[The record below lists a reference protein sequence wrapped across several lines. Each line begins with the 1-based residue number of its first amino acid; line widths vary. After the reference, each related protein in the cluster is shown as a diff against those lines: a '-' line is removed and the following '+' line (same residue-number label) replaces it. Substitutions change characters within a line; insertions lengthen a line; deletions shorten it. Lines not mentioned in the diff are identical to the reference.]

1 MKKKFI
7 FLYFIILYSFSVP
20 IFVNQLKN
28 FGNILINGV
37 LILLLITNIYLNKK
51 KISFQNIKNKY
62 LNIIV
67 FIHYIF
73 FYDFIIFIYWCVS
86 I

>member
-1 MKKKFI
+1 MKKKNL

-51 KISFQNIKNKY
+51 KYHFRILKINI
-62 LNIIV
+62 
-67 FIHYIF
+67 
-73 FYDFIIFIYWCVS
+73 
-86 I
+86 